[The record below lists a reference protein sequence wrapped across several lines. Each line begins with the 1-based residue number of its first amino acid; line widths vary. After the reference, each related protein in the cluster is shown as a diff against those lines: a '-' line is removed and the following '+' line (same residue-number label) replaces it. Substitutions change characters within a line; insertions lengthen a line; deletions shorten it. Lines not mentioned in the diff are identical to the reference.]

1 MSSRVFLAAVAL
13 VCVLPSAQAQAPSTN
28 GGERVFYHA
37 KIFTAEPEHAYAEAI
52 AIRGDK
58 IVAVGSRAEVAKAVG
73 ENAEMVDLQ
82 GKTLF
87 PGFIDSH
94 AHPLD
99 GGLTLIS
106 ADIGEK
112 ARTVDELVSFA
123 ADAKKNGK
131 GLRGDILHVTGV
143 PLIFWSKL
151 DELNARFNS
160 GPYADQPV
168 FFEGM
173 DGHTGWAN
181 RVLLRRAGINK
192 DFLAKLSEG
201 DRKYYGHTAGFEPN
215 GFGVDAGLAKIQ
227 ALLPPPSPERRIEAG
242 RAALRYN
249 HSLGITAWLDAIA
262 NEPELSAYKAL
273 SDGGELTAH
282 VAGFPRI
289 EPRNEPQQEL
299 ARVQQLRQQ
308 FGGVTNLSVPGLKVF
323 ADGVVEFPSQSAAL
337 LKPYRNTGKN
347 GDLLFEPA
355 RFAQLVIAADH
366 LGLIVHIHA
375 IGDLA
380 VRESLNGIEA
390 ARRANGAHGP
400 PHTITHLQLVD
411 PEDMPRL
418 ARLGVIAAFQL
429 YWAAANADAI
439 DIVQPYIDPA
449 IFPLQYP
456 ARSLL
461 DYGTI
466 ISGAS
471 DWPVSTAS
479 VFEAIYQAETRKGP
493 KGVLNADECMP
504 REAMFY
510 AYTRNA
516 ARALAMQDH
525 VGSLAPGKQA
535 DMVLLDRDVLT
546 VSAEEMKGT
555 KVLWT
560 MAGGKMVYRA
570 EK

>member
-1 MSSRVFLAAVAL
+1 MSRRLFWAVATL
-13 VCVLPSAQAQAPSTN
+13 VWVCVAANAQTPSAA
-28 GGERVFYHA
+28 ERVYFNA
-37 KIFTAEPEHAYAEAI
+37 KIFTAEPEHPYADAI

-58 IVAVGSRAEVAKAVG
+58 IVAVGSRPDVLKAAG
-73 ENAEMVDLQ
+73 ANAEIVDLH
-82 GKTLF
+82 GKTLL

-94 AHPLD
+94 AHPIE
-99 GGLTLIS
+99 GGLSLIS

-112 ARTVDELVSFA
+112 ARTVDELAAFA
-123 ADAKKNGK
+123 ADAKKSGR
-131 GLRGDILHVTGV
+131 GMRGDILVVSGL
-143 PLIFWSKL
+143 PLMFWSKL

-160 GPYADQPV
+160 GDYSNQAV
-168 FFEGM
+168 FFQGM

-181 RVLLRRAGINK
+181 RTLRARAAINK
-192 DFLAKLSEG
+192 EFLSKLTEEQ
-201 DRKYYGHTAGFEPN
+201 RKYYGHTPDLEPN
-215 GFGVDAGLAKIQ
+215 GFGVDAGLAKIH
-227 ALLPPPSPERRIEAG
+227 AILPPPTPERMLEAG

-262 NEPELSAYKAL
+262 NEPELTAYKGLAER
-273 SDGGELTAH
+273 GELSAH
-282 VAGFPRI
+282 IAGFPRV
-289 EPRNEPQQEL
+289 EPRNDPQQEI
-299 ARVQQLRQQ
+299 ARVRKLRQQ
-308 FGGVTNLSVPGLKVF
+308 FSGVTNLSIPGLKVF

-355 RFAQLVIAADH
+355 RFAQLVTAADK
-366 LGLIVHIHA
+366 LGLIVHTHA

-380 VRESLNGIEA
+380 VRETLNGIAA
-390 ARRANGAHGP
+390 ARRANGSNGP
-400 PHTITHLQLVD
+400 AHTITHLQLID
-411 PEDMPRL
+411 PSDMPRF
-418 ARLGVIAAFQL
+418 AQLGVIAALQL

-461 DYGTI
+461 DGGTI

-471 DWPVSTAS
+471 DWPVSTAN

-493 KGVLNADECMP
+493 KGVLNAEQCVP
-504 REAMFY
+504 RIAMFY
-510 AYTRNA
+510 AYTRNS
-516 ARALAMQDH
+516 ARALAMQH
-525 VGSLAPGKQA
+525 RIGSLAPGKQA

-546 VSAEEMKGT
+546 VPAEEMKET

-560 MAGGKMVYRA
+560 MSGGKIVYRA
-570 EK
+570 E